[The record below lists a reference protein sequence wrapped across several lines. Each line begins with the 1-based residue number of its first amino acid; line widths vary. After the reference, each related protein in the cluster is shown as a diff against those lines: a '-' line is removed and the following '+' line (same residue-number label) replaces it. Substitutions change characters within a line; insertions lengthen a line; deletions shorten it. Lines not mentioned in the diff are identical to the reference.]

1 MVRSLDN
8 SNGVQYYGGNDPS
21 KMGGRIKKGGSVG
34 GGSNS
39 VASQFVS
46 GQSKNHTV
54 FYNGKVVS
62 MDYLGKKPK
71 DEFKFAGMRI
81 ADNLSTGGVGFIKT
95 PKGEFYKVSSSNR
108 SAKKS
113 SKEEVLASTK

>member
-1 MVRSLDN
+1 MKSLDN
-8 SNGVQYYGGNDPS
+8 SNGVQYYGGNDPA
-21 KMGGRIKKGGSVG
+21 KMSGRIKKGGSAGG

-39 VASQFVS
+39 VASQFVT
-46 GQSKNHTV
+46 GQSKNHTI
-54 FYNGKVVS
+54 FYNGKIVN

-95 PKGEFYKVSSSNR
+95 PKGEFYKVSNSNR
-108 SAKKS
+108 SAKKA
-113 SKEEVLASTK
+113 SKEEVLATTK